1 MVLGKIF
8 GGDTI
13 KTVGNVIDDLH
24 FSGEE
29 KEKLKLQMK
38 EIDAKLKEKQM
49 SINLADA
56 QSTAGGLSGFMQRSW
71 RPLIGMSCALAIFW
85 EFVLSKFILFICG
98 IFQYEV
104 LNIPQLD
111 MGTLMPLVM
120 SLLGMGALRTFEKT
134 KGVTKCE
141 RELKN
146 GGIHLFL

>member
-1 MVLGKIF
+1 MLGKLF
-8 GGDTI
+8 GGDTVKAI
-13 KTVGNVIDDLH
+13 SSVVDDMH

-29 KEKLKLQMK
+29 KEKLKLQFE
-38 EIDAKLKEKQM
+38 EIQAKLKSKQM
-49 SINLADA
+49 DINLANA

-98 IFQYEV
+98 LFQYEV
-104 LNIPQLD
+104 VNIPQLD

-134 KGVTKCE
+134 KGVTK
-141 RELKN
+141 
-146 GGIHLFL
+146 

>member
-8 GGDTI
+8 GGDTV
-13 KTVGNVIDDLH
+13 KTISNVVDDLH

-38 EIDAKLKEKQM
+38 EIEAKLQEKQM
-49 SINLADA
+49 AINLADA

-71 RPLIGMSCALAIFW
+71 RPLIGMSAAIAIFW

-98 IFQYEV
+98 LFQYEV
-104 LNIPQLD
+104 VNIPQLD

-134 KGVTKCE
+134 KGISK
-141 RELKN
+141 
-146 GGIHLFL
+146 

>member
-13 KTVGNVIDDLH
+13 KTIGNVVDDMH

-29 KEKLKLQMK
+29 KEKLKLQFE
-38 EIDAKLKEKQM
+38 EIQAKLKSKQM
-49 SINLADA
+49 DINLADA

-98 IFQYEV
+98 LFQYEV
-104 LNIPQLD
+104 VNIPQLD

-134 KGVTKCE
+134 KGVTK
-141 RELKN
+141 
-146 GGIHLFL
+146 

>member
-71 RPLIGMSCALAIFW
+71 RPLIGMSAAIAIFW
-85 EFVLSKFILFICG
+85 EFVLSKFNLFICG
-98 IFQYEV
+98 LFQYEV
-104 LNIPQLD
+104 LNVPELD

-134 KGVTKCE
+134 KGVAK
-141 RELKN
+141 
-146 GGIHLFL
+146 

>member
-13 KTVGNVIDDLH
+13 KTIGNVVDDMH

-29 KEKLKLQMK
+29 KEKLKLQFE
-38 EIDAKLKEKQM
+38 EIQAKLKSKQM
-49 SINLADA
+49 DINLADA

-71 RPLIGMSCALAIFW
+71 RPLIGMSAAIAIFW

-98 IFQYEV
+98 LFQYEV
-104 LNIPQLD
+104 LNVPELD

-134 KGVTKCE
+134 KGVTK
-141 RELKN
+141 
-146 GGIHLFL
+146 

>member
-13 KTVGNVIDDLH
+13 KTIGNVVDDMH

-29 KEKLKLQMK
+29 KEKVKLQFE
-38 EIDAKLKEKQM
+38 EIQAKLKSKQM
-49 SINLADA
+49 DINLADA

-98 IFQYEV
+98 LFQYEV
-104 LNIPQLD
+104 VNIPQLD

-134 KGVTKCE
+134 KGVAK
-141 RELKN
+141 
-146 GGIHLFL
+146 

>member
-1 MVLGKIF
+1 M
-8 GGDTI
+8 
-13 KTVGNVIDDLH
+13 H

-29 KEKLKLQMK
+29 KEKLKLQFE
-38 EIDAKLKEKQM
+38 EIQAKLKSKQM
-49 SINLADA
+49 DINLADA

-98 IFQYEV
+98 LFQYEV
-104 LNIPQLD
+104 VNIPQLD

-134 KGVTKCE
+134 KGVTK
-141 RELKN
+141 
-146 GGIHLFL
+146 

>member
-13 KTVGNVIDDLH
+13 KTIGNVVDDMH

-29 KEKLKLQMK
+29 KEKLKLQFE
-38 EIDAKLKEKQM
+38 EIQAKLKSKQM
-49 SINLADA
+49 DINLADA

-98 IFQYEV
+98 LFQYEV
-104 LNIPQLD
+104 VNIPQLD

-134 KGVTKCE
+134 KGVAK
-141 RELKN
+141 
-146 GGIHLFL
+146 